1 MKKTNKLISILIVF
15 AMLLSI
21 VPMNLSV
28 SAAPDTDYNGYYKI
42 TNAGNL
48 AWFACLVVGD
58 TSQSGITEAVPD
70 AKAVLTADIDITV
83 LAERLGKSWV
93 GIGTAEIPFTGVFDG
108 NGYTI
113 KGLTTDTD
121 LTKSAVA
128 TVPVDTEK
136 QGLFGVIGKGGV
148 VRDVIVE
155 GTANLSDTIKYG
167 GICSENN
174 GTIENVLS
182 MVTVTGGDN
191 ADIFCHTNN
200 GTITNSFANQNSMA
214 TDVTLV
220 TTEELADGSVTYA
233 LGDSFGQTIGTD
245 TQPVHYDGTNRVYE
259 DGDAYTNTAPVYAAS
274 VTDANGNELEGS
286 PYKTFAEAV
295 TAAEANENS
304 TLTLLDN
311 ITLTDTQWIS
321 SGKFTLDLSG
331 KTLLC
336 ESAAVLL
343 IKSGADLTIKDSG
356 KNGLIETKITNGSAI
371 RNVGA
376 LTFESGMVKSGEN
389 AINNSGKLQVNN
401 GIFEGKYSIYTS
413 SGFSTEINDGTFNG
427 IVWGFS
433 GYTINGGNFTGD
445 HVGINCQGETLTI
458 NGGTFDINKIE
469 IYQGTVELKGGKFTR
484 GFTLYDEE
492 YDNDEPHYL
501 NDILADGCY
510 FYDADGKKITVAE
523 DATSI
528 EGYVQVKEYFAASVT
543 DAEGK
548 LIGNYKTFA
557 EAVTAAEANENSTL
571 TLLDNITLTD
581 TQYISSGKFTLDM
594 SGKTLIYE
602 SNTVLQIMP
611 GADLTI
617 KDSGKNGLI
626 ETKTTDGAAIRNRG
640 GTLTFESGMVKSG
653 RYAINNSGK
662 LKVNNGIFEGEY
674 SIYISSDS
682 STEINDG
689 TFNGDVWGFS
699 GYTINDGNFT
709 SDYVGINCQGET
721 LTING
726 GTFDIDEI
734 KIFRG
739 TVELKGGQFT
749 RGFTLNDYE
758 YDDDETHY
766 LNDILAD
773 GYYYR
778 NAGGYLMTF
787 NDDASV
793 IDEPVHIRRG
803 AKLVTQA
810 EITLAQ
816 TEFEFTGEEI
826 RPEVTVKIAGIT
838 LEDKDIIELV
848 YNNNVNAG
856 TGTVT
861 VSSSDPYFEGEVTL
875 EFTITPKVVD
885 TIWSETTEF
894 DYDGNAHSVTA
905 TYVDVNG
912 ETVNAVVANG
922 TNTEVGRYT
931 AVATIEDTN
940 YVIKNETAKCQ
951 YIIKGDIDLTGTV
964 VSFGDETDEV
974 TLRLYKDG
982 DEENAYVVTVT
993 GNSAEYTFEGIAN
1006 GTYILE
1012 VSKLNHVTRTYE
1024 VVVSEEDV
1032 TQDVKI
1038 HLRGDING
1046 DGKLNS
1052 IDVARANSNARG
1064 MSALTGYELS
1074 CSDVNGD
1081 GKANSIDVARMNA
1094 HVRGTTLLW

>member
-1 MKKTNKLISILIVF
+1 MVKTRKCNLFHQGDDFMKKHTNKLISILLAL
-15 AMLLSI
+15 AMLLTI

-28 SAAPDTDYNGYYKI
+28 SATPDTDYTGYYKI

-48 AWFACLVVGD
+48 AWFACLVAGD

-200 GTITNSFANQNSMA
+200 GTITNSFTNQTTSVA
-214 TDVTLV
+214 SGVTV
-220 TTEELADGSVTYA
+220 VDADTLASGSVAYD
-233 LGDSFGQTIGTD
+233 LGVSFGQTIGTD
-245 TQPVHYDGTNRVYE
+245 TQPVHYDGTNRVYM

-311 ITLTDTQWIS
+311 ITLTSTQWIS
-321 SGKFTLDLSG
+321 SGKFTLDLSD

-336 ESAAVLL
+336 ES
-343 IKSGADLTIKDSG
+343 
-356 KNGLIETKITNGSAI
+356 
-371 RNVGA
+371 
-376 LTFESGMVKSGEN
+376 
-389 AINNSGKLQVNN
+389 
-401 GIFEGKYSIYTS
+401 
-413 SGFSTEINDGTFNG
+413 
-427 IVWGFS
+427 
-433 GYTINGGNFTGD
+433 
-445 HVGINCQGETLTI
+445 
-458 NGGTFDINKIE
+458 
-469 IYQGTVELKGGKFTR
+469 
-484 GFTLYDEE
+484 
-492 YDNDEPHYL
+492 
-501 NDILADGCY
+501 
-510 FYDADGKKITVAE
+510 
-523 DATSI
+523 
-528 EGYVQVKEYFAASVT
+528 SV
-543 DAEGK
+543 
-548 LIGNYKTFA
+548 
-557 EAVTAAEANENSTL
+557 
-571 TLLDNITLTD
+571 
-581 TQYISSGKFTLDM
+581 
-594 SGKTLIYE
+594 
-602 SNTVLQIMP
+602 VLQIMS

-626 ETKTTDGAAIRNRG
+626 ETKTTDGSAIWNRG

-653 RYAINNSGK
+653 EYAINNSGK
-662 LKVNNGIFEGEY
+662 LKVNNGIFEGKY

-758 YDDDETHY
+758 YDDDEPHY

-951 YIIKGDIDLTGTV
+951 YIIKGDIDLTGAV

-1046 DGKLNS
+1046 DGKLNVVDAARINAQAKGAVAL
-1052 IDVARANSNARG
+1052 ID
-1064 MSALTGYELS
+1064 YELA
-1074 CSDVNGD
+1074 CADVNGD
-1081 GKANSIDVARMNA
+1081 GKVNVIDAAVSNA
-1094 HVRGTTLLW
+1094 HAKGIKPIW